1 MLAAV
6 DRYDAFALM
15 VGLTEI
21 TNNLRG
27 VLIRYEKFRKEW
39 LAAQG
44 GGSLIGLAMSLALT
58 ALPIFAHHGM
68 LGQGPLAYQ
77 LVQTPNVLFKIQQQ
91 LKDGEA
97 NLTKIMQE
105 QAAEMTKQRQQAKT
119 PPQNTP
125 NGHQAAR

>member
-15 VGLTEI
+15 VGMTEI

-44 GGSLIGLAMSLALT
+44 GGSLLGLGMAVILT
-58 ALPIFAHHGM
+58 ALPIFAHHGA
-68 LGQGPLAYQ
+68 LGQGPLAQQ

-105 QAAEMTKQRQQAKT
+105 QAAAMTRQRQQ
-119 PPQNTP
+119 PQPQTA
-125 NGHQAAR
+125 NGHKAA

>member
-1 MLAAV
+1 MIATV

-15 VGLTEI
+15 VGLNEI

-44 GGSLIGLAMSLALT
+44 GGSLVGLVFSVVLT
-58 ALPIFAHHGM
+58 VLPIFAHHGV
-68 LGQGPLAYQ
+68 LGRGPLAVQ

-105 QAAEMTKQRQQAKT
+105 QAAEMAKSRK
-119 PPQNTP
+119 PQPQPQTA
-125 NGHQAAR
+125 NGFQAAR